1 MSAPN
6 RVSEKVPVSDD
17 RATLLLL
24 LIAFVDAAGRG
35 LFLAGAT
42 FFYTQ
47 VVGLSNVEVG
57 IGLALAGLCGLVC
70 AVPIGR
76 LADRLGAARVLAFL
90 QVWRMAGFLIY
101 PFVDEF
107 YSFLLIA
114 CFIGCVEQAVWP
126 IIQTLVGSAVTA
138 DAYVKTMSKVAI
150 VRNVAYMLAA
160 GMFSIVVS
168 FTTGP
173 GGVIGMLIANAMAFL
188 VSAILL
194 VSVKLPHVVT
204 KASDQSQPVTPPAQ
218 PLKNLNFL
226 SLSLCNGI
234 LSLHQAVMTIAI
246 PLWLLTKTQAPKS
259 LIGIILVINGIMAIT
274 LQLSFSKRGNE
285 VLFAARKHLYAGITL
300 ALSCALVAFT
310 TAEQPSYL
318 VAGILLFACVV
329 MTFGELWQCAGA
341 WGISYYLS
349 PVENRAY
356 YLSIYALGANLM
368 TVIFPGILPIAVVEA
383 GSTGWIGLAVVFAL
397 AGVATPLLVRS
408 ANRKAIAVRSEDI
421 SVHSTQA

>member
-1 MSAPN
+1 MSTRN
-6 RVSEKVPVSDD
+6 RVSEKSPVSDK
-17 RATLLLL
+17 RASLLLL

-76 LADRLGAARVLAFL
+76 LADRLGAARVLAFI
-90 QVWRMAGFLIY
+90 QVWRMVGFLIY

-107 YSFLLIA
+107 YTFLLIA
-114 CFIGCVEQAVWP
+114 CFIGCVEQSVWP
-126 IIQTLVGSAVTA
+126 IIQTLVGSAVKA

-168 FTTGP
+168 FTSGS
-173 GGVIGMLIANAMAFL
+173 GGVIGMLIANAAAFL

-194 VSVKLPHVVT
+194 VSAKLPHIT
-204 KASDQSQPVTPPAQ
+204 ARESEQTQPLTPPAH

-274 LQLSFSKRGNE
+274 LQLTFSKRGNE
-285 VLFAARKHLYAGITL
+285 VIFAARKHFYAGITL

-349 PVENRAY
+349 PAENRAY
-356 YLSIYALGANLM
+356 YLSVYALGANLM

-383 GSTGWIGLAVVFAL
+383 GSIGWIGLATIFAM
-397 AGVATPLLVRS
+397 AGIATPLLVRY
-408 ANRKAIAVRSEDI
+408 ANRKGAADTAETI
-421 SVHSTQA
+421 STHSAQA

>member
-1 MSAPN
+1 MSMRKNFA
-6 RVSEKVPVSDD
+6 EKAAISDD
-17 RATLLLL
+17 RASLLLL

-90 QVWRMAGFLIY
+90 QVWRMVGFLIY

-107 YSFLLIA
+107 YTFLLIA

-126 IIQTLVGSAVTA
+126 IIQTLVGSAVKA

-160 GMFSIVVS
+160 GVFSIVVS
-168 FTTGP
+168 FTSGP
-173 GGVIGMLIANAMAFL
+173 GAVIGLLVANALAFL
-188 VSAILL
+188 FSALLL
-194 VSVKLPHVVT
+194 VTAKLPHSAPKELVDTQRV
-204 KASDQSQPVTPPAQ
+204 AAPAH

-246 PLWLLTKTQAPKS
+246 PLWLLTKTQAPTS

-274 LQLSFSKRGNE
+274 LQLAFSKRGNE
-285 VLFAARKHLYAGITL
+285 VTHAARKHLYAGITL

-341 WGISYYLS
+341 WGISYYLA
-349 PVENRAY
+349 PAEHRAY
-356 YLSIYALGANLM
+356 YLSVYALGANLM
-368 TVIFPGILPIAVVEA
+368 TVIFPGILPIAVVEG
-383 GSTGWIGLAVVFAL
+383 GSAGWIGLAIIFAL
-397 AGVATPLLVRS
+397 AGIATPLLARS
-408 ANRKAIAVRSEDI
+408 ASRRSATAAVGEV
-421 SVHSTQA
+421 SVSGAQA

>member
-1 MSAPN
+1 MSVRKNFA
-6 RVSEKVPVSDD
+6 EKAAISDD
-17 RATLLLL
+17 RASLLLL

-76 LADRLGAARVLAFL
+76 LADRFGAARVLAFL
-90 QVWRMAGFLIY
+90 QVWRMVGFLIY

-107 YSFLLIA
+107 YTFLLIA

-126 IIQTLVGSAVTA
+126 IIQTLVGSSVKA

-160 GMFSIVVS
+160 GVFSIVVS
-168 FTTGP
+168 FTNGP
-173 GGVIGMLIANAMAFL
+173 GAVIGLLVANALAFL
-188 VSAILL
+188 FSALLL
-194 VSVKLPHVVT
+194 VTAKLPHSAPKEPVDTQCVV
-204 KASDQSQPVTPPAQ
+204 APAH

-274 LQLSFSKRGNE
+274 LQLAFSKRGNE
-285 VLFAARKHLYAGITL
+285 VIHAARKHMYAGITL

-341 WGISYYLS
+341 WGISYYLA
-349 PVENRAY
+349 PAEHRAY
-356 YLSIYALGANLM
+356 YLSVYALGANLM
-368 TVIFPGILPIAVVEA
+368 TVIFPGILPIAVVEG
-383 GSTGWIGLAVVFAL
+383 GSAGWIGLAIIFAL
-397 AGVATPLLVRS
+397 AGIATPLLARS
-408 ANRKAIAVRSEDI
+408 ASRRSATVTAGEV
-421 SVHSTQA
+421 SVSGAQA

>member
-1 MSAPN
+1 MSVRKSFAEKAAISDN
-6 RVSEKVPVSDD
+6 RAS
-17 RATLLLL
+17 LLLL

-90 QVWRMAGFLIY
+90 QVWRMVGFLIY

-107 YSFLLIA
+107 YTFLLIA

-126 IIQTLVGSAVTA
+126 IIQTLVGSAVKA

-160 GMFSIVVS
+160 GVFSIVVS
-168 FTTGP
+168 FTSGP
-173 GGVIGMLIANAMAFL
+173 GAVIGLLVANALAFL
-188 VSAILL
+188 FSALLL
-194 VSVKLPHVVT
+194 VTAKLPHST
-204 KASDQSQPVTPPAQ
+204 KDPVDTQRVAAPAH

-274 LQLSFSKRGNE
+274 LQLAFSKRGNE
-285 VLFAARKHLYAGITL
+285 VVHAARKHLYAGITL
-300 ALSCALVAFT
+300 ALSCAMVAFT

-341 WGISYYLS
+341 WGISYYLA
-349 PVENRAY
+349 PAEHRAY
-356 YLSIYALGANLM
+356 YLSVYALGANLM
-368 TVIFPGILPIAVVEA
+368 TVIFPGILPIAVVEG
-383 GSTGWIGLAVVFAL
+383 GSAGWIGLGIIFAL
-397 AGVATPLLVRS
+397 AGIATPLLARS
-408 ANRKAIAVRSEDI
+408 A
-421 SVHSTQA
+421 

>member
-1 MSAPN
+1 MSVRNHVAEKAPI
-6 RVSEKVPVSDD
+6 SDD
-17 RATLLLL
+17 RASLLLL

-101 PFVDEF
+101 PFVNEF
-107 YSFLLIA
+107 YTFLLIA

-126 IIQTLVGSAVTA
+126 IIQSLVGSAVKA

-160 GMFSIVVS
+160 GVFSIVVS
-168 FTTGP
+168 FTSGP
-173 GGVIGMLIANAMAFL
+173 GGVIGLLIANALAFL
-188 VSAILL
+188 ISAILL
-194 VSVKLPHVVT
+194 VTARLPHSAPKEPAETQRVT
-204 KASDQSQPVTPPAQ
+204 APAH

-246 PLWLLTKTQAPKS
+246 PLWLLTKTQAPKA
-259 LIGIILVINGIMAIT
+259 LIGIILVINGIMPIPR
-274 LQLSFSKRGNE
+274 Q
-285 VLFAARKHLYAGITL
+285 L
-300 ALSCALVAFT
+300 ALSR
-310 TAEQPSYL
+310 
-318 VAGILLFACVV
+318 
-329 MTFGELWQCAGA
+329 
-341 WGISYYLS
+341 
-349 PVENRAY
+349 RAMRC
-356 YLSIYALGANLM
+356 STRPAS
-368 TVIFPGILPIAVVEA
+368 TCTPG
-383 GSTGWIGLAVVFAL
+383 SHW
-397 AGVATPLLVRS
+397 
-408 ANRKAIAVRSEDI
+408 
-421 SVHSTQA
+421 H

>member
-1 MSAPN
+1 MSVRNHVSAKAPI
-6 RVSEKVPVSDD
+6 SDD
-17 RATLLLL
+17 RASLLLL

-47 VVGLSNVEVG
+47 VVGLSNVQVG

-76 LADRLGAARVLAFL
+76 LADRLGAARVMAFL
-90 QVWRMAGFLIY
+90 QVWRMIGFLIY
-101 PFVDEF
+101 PFVNEF
-107 YSFLLIA
+107 YTFLLIA

-126 IIQTLVGSAVTA
+126 IIQSLVGSAVKA

-160 GMFSIVVS
+160 GVFSIVVS
-168 FTTGP
+168 FTSGP
-173 GGVIGMLIANAMAFL
+173 GGVIGLLIANALAFL
-188 VSAILL
+188 ISAILL
-194 VSVKLPHVVT
+194 VTAKLPHST
-204 KASDQSQPVTPPAQ
+204 PKEPAQTQRVTPPAH

-259 LIGIILVINGIMAIT
+259 LIGIILVVNGIMAIT
-274 LQLSFSKRGNE
+274 LQLHFSKRGNE
-285 VLFAARKHLYAGITL
+285 VIYAARKHLYAGVTL

-349 PVENRAY
+349 PAENRAY
-356 YLSIYALGANLM
+356 YLSVYALGANLM
-368 TVIFPGILPIAVVEA
+368 TVVFPGILPIAVVEG
-383 GSTGWIGLAVVFAL
+383 GSTGWIGLAIVFAL
-397 AGVATPLLVRS
+397 AGIATPLLARS
-408 ANRKAIAVRSEDI
+408 ASRQSATAAASGM
-421 SVHSTQA
+421 SASGAQA

>member
-1 MSAPN
+1 MSVRKSFAEKAAISDN
-6 RVSEKVPVSDD
+6 RAS
-17 RATLLLL
+17 LLLL

-90 QVWRMAGFLIY
+90 QVWRMVGFLIY

-107 YSFLLIA
+107 YTFLLIA

-126 IIQTLVGSAVTA
+126 IIQTLVGSAVKA

-160 GMFSIVVS
+160 GVFSIVVS
-168 FTTGP
+168 FTSGP
-173 GGVIGMLIANAMAFL
+173 GAVIGLLVANALAFL
-188 VSAILL
+188 FSALLL
-194 VSVKLPHVVT
+194 VTAKLPHST
-204 KASDQSQPVTPPAQ
+204 KDPVDTQRVAAPAH

-274 LQLSFSKRGNE
+274 LQLAFSKRGNE
-285 VLFAARKHLYAGITL
+285 VVHAARKHLYAGITL
-300 ALSCALVAFT
+300 ALSCAMVAFT

-341 WGISYYLS
+341 WGISYYLA
-349 PVENRAY
+349 PAEHRAY
-356 YLSIYALGANLM
+356 YLSVYALGANLM
-368 TVIFPGILPIAVVEA
+368 TVIFPGILPIAVVEG
-383 GSTGWIGLAVVFAL
+383 GSAGWIGLGIIFAL
-397 AGVATPLLVRS
+397 AGIATPLLARS
-408 ANRKAIAVRSEDI
+408 ASRRAVTAMTPEV
-421 SVHSTQA
+421 SVGGAQA